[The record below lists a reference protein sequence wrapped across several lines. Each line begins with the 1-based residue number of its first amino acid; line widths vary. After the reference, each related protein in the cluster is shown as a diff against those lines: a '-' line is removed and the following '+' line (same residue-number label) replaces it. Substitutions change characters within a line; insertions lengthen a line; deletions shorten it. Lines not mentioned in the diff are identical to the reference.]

1 MLGTGDGG
9 GIREPCLRPGN
20 VWKGELQQQRPLE
33 AMDLVLRARSQ
44 GNNPCQTQVMA
55 LGVPLLDHFP
65 LDPVSS
71 LRYKTVLSLTLLS
84 IAWRRHGIAV

>member
-1 MLGTGDGG
+1 M
-9 GIREPCLRPGN
+9 
-20 VWKGELQQQRPLE
+20 V
-33 AMDLVLRARSQ
+33 RASQ

-65 LDPVSS
+65 LDPVSY